1 MKKSILSIFI
11 FKTILLSSFGQ
22 SPESFTYQAVAR
34 NSGVIIANQTLGF
47 RVKILQGS
55 PSGPSIYT
63 EYFTPTT
70 NAYGLV
76 NLEIGT
82 GASSYDF
89 SAINWGNGSFF
100 IETSIDFSGGF
111 SYAVM
116 GSSQLLS
123 VPYAIYSKF
132 AENISNDLVDDADA
146 DPNNEIQAVK
156 FVNDTL
162 YLTNGGQV
170 YLGAYAIDLVDDAD
184 ADPNNEIQA
193 VSFVNDTLY
202 LSNGGQV
209 YLGAY
214 AIDLVDDADSD
225 PNNEIELP
233 LGGNNGQVL
242 QTDGSGNYVWTGQ
255 LDSTAIANMGFVAEK
270 TYTIGLYPELGGY
283 VFRVSP
289 GGNHGLVAE
298 TQDQTT
304 FSAVYIPSNFSSWY
318 QAQNVISS
326 PSNHSLA
333 GQKFSDWRLPTFN
346 ELNELYPYSL
356 IIGGFSSVKYWT
368 STENETDDS
377 HVVDFSNGTYRT
389 PLKRLSYKVR
399 SVRDF

>member
-1 MKKSILSIFI
+1 MKKSIFSIFI
-11 FKTILLSSFGQ
+11 FKIILLSSFGQ
-22 SPESFTYQAVAR
+22 SPESFSYQAVAR

-116 GSSQLLS
+116 GTSQLLS
-123 VPYAIYSKF
+123 VPYALYSKF
-132 AENISNDLVDDADA
+132 SENIINDLVDDADS

-184 ADPNNEIQA
+184 SDPSNEIQA

-214 AIDLVDDADSD
+214 TIDLVDDADSD

-233 LGGNNGQVL
+233 SGGDNGQVL

-270 TYTIGLYPELGGY
+270 TYSIGLYPELGGY
-283 VFRVSP
+283 VFWVSAD
-289 GGNHGLVAE
+289 GKHGLVSE
-298 TQDQTT
+298 TQDQPQGTWWST
-304 FSAVYIPSNFSSWY
+304 QYIISIPSS
-318 QAQNVISS
+318 
-326 PSNHSLA
+326 HSTD
-333 GQKFSDWRLPTFN
+333 GQRYRDWRLPTLY
-346 ELNELYPYSL
+346 ELDEMYLL
-356 IIGGFSSVKYWT
+356 RTAIGGFSPLKYHA
-368 STENETDDS
+368 SDENDHPDAG
-377 HVVDFSNGTYRT
+377 VVDFSNGSHRT
-389 PLKRLSYKVR
+389 PLKYLTHQIR
-399 SVRDF
+399 SVREF

>member
-1 MKKSILSIFI
+1 MKKSIFSIFI
-11 FKTILLSSFGQ
+11 FKIILLSSFGQ
-22 SPESFTYQAVAR
+22 SPESFSYQAVAR

-116 GSSQLLS
+116 GTSQLLS
-123 VPYAIYSKF
+123 VPYALYSKF
-132 AENISNDLVDDADA
+132 SENIINDLVDDADS

-184 ADPNNEIQA
+184 SDPSNEIQA

-214 AIDLVDDADSD
+214 TIDLVDDADSD

-233 LGGNNGQVL
+233 SGGDNGQVL
-242 QTDGSGNYVWTGQ
+242 QTDGSGNYVWTGK

-270 TYTIGLYPELGGY
+270 TYSIGLYPEMGGY
-283 VFRVSP
+283 VFWVSTD
-289 GGNHGLVAE
+289 GKHGLVSE
-298 TQDQTT
+298 TQDQPQGTWWST
-304 FSAVYIPSNFSSWY
+304 QYIISIPSS
-318 QAQNVISS
+318 
-326 PSNHSLA
+326 HSTD
-333 GQKFSDWRLPTFN
+333 GQRYRDWRLPTLY
-346 ELNELYPYSL
+346 ELDEMYLL
-356 IIGGFSSVKYWT
+356 RTAIGGFSPLKYHA
-368 STENETDDS
+368 SDENDHPDAG
-377 HVVDFSNGTYRT
+377 VVDFSNGSHRT
-389 PLKRLSYKVR
+389 PLKYLTHQIR
-399 SVRDF
+399 SVREF

>member
-1 MKKSILSIFI
+1 MKKSIFSIFI
-11 FKTILLSSFGQ
+11 FKIILLSSFGQ
-22 SPESFTYQAVAR
+22 SPESFSYQAVAR

-82 GASSYDF
+82 GSSSYDF

-116 GSSQLLS
+116 GTSQLLS
-123 VPYAIYSKF
+123 VPYALYSKF
-132 AENISNDLVDDADA
+132 SENIINDLVDDADS

-184 ADPNNEIQA
+184 SDPNNEIQA

-214 AIDLVDDADSD
+214 TIDLVDDADSD

-233 LGGNNGQVL
+233 SGGDNGQVL
-242 QTDGSGNYVWTGQ
+242 QTDGSGNYVWTGK

-270 TYTIGLYPELGGY
+270 TYSIGLYPELGGY
-283 VFRVSP
+283 VFWISP
-289 GGNHGLVAE
+289 DGKHGLVVE
-298 TQDQTT
+298 IQDQLALSTW
-304 FSAVYIPSNFSSWY
+304 FN
-318 QAQNVISS
+318 AQNSISNV
-326 PSNHSLA
+326 SNHSII
-333 GQKFSDWRLPTFN
+333 GQKFRDWRLPT
-346 ELNELYPYSL
+346 LNELDEIYMQR
-356 IIGGFSSVKYWT
+356 IAIGGFSSLRYWS
-368 STENETDDS
+368 STENDHPDS
-377 HVVDFSNGTYRT
+377 GVVNFADGSHRT
-389 PLKRLSYKVR
+389 PLKYLSYPIR
-399 SVRDF
+399 SVREF

>member
-1 MKKSILSIFI
+1 MLN
-11 FKTILLSSFGQ
+11 SFGQ
-22 SPESFTYQAVAR
+22 SPESFKYQAVAR

-47 RVKILQGS
+47 RVKIIDGS
-55 PSGPSIYT
+55 PSGNSIYT

-89 SAINWGNGSFF
+89 STVNWGNGPFF

-111 SYAVM
+111 SYVVM
-116 GSSQLLS
+116 GTSQLLS
-123 VPYAIYSKF
+123 VPYALHSKF
-132 AENISNDLVDDADA
+132 AENIMNDLVDDADS
-146 DPNNEIQAVK
+146 DPNNEIQALK

-162 YLTNGGQV
+162 YLTNGGQI
-170 YLGAYAIDLVDDAD
+170 YLGAYSIDLVDDPD
-184 ADPNNEIQA
+184 SDPTNEIQA

-214 AIDLVDDADSD
+214 NIDLVDDADAD
-225 PNNEIELP
+225 PNNEIQAISFVNDTLY
-233 LGGNNGQVL
+233 LSNGGQVYL
-242 QTDGSGNYVWTGQ
+242 GAY
-255 LDSTAIANMGFVAEK
+255 LDDSIKITNMGFVAEK

-283 VFRVSP
+283 VFRVSA
-289 GGNHGLVAE
+289 GGKHGLVAE
-298 TQDQTT
+298 TQDQTSS
-304 FSAVYIPSNFSSWY
+304 FAVYIPSNFSLWY

-326 PSNHSLA
+326 PSNHSLD

-346 ELNELYPYSL
+346 ELNELYPYRL
-356 IIGGFSSVKYWT
+356 IIGGFSPLKYWT

>member
-1 MKKSILSIFI
+1 MKKSIFSIFI
-11 FKTILLSSFGQ
+11 FKIILLSSFGQ
-22 SPESFTYQAVAR
+22 SPESFSYQAVAR

-116 GSSQLLS
+116 GTSQLLS
-123 VPYAIYSKF
+123 VPYALYSKF
-132 AENISNDLVDDADA
+132 SENIINDLVDDADS

-184 ADPNNEIQA
+184 SDPSNEIQA

-214 AIDLVDDADSD
+214 TIDLVDDADSD

-233 LGGNNGQVL
+233 SGGDNGQVL

-270 TYTIGLYPELGGY
+270 TYSIGLYPEMGGY
-283 VFRVSP
+283 VFWVSTD
-289 GGNHGLVAE
+289 GKHGLVSE
-298 TQDQTT
+298 TQDQPQGTWWST
-304 FSAVYIPSNFSSWY
+304 QYIISIPSS
-318 QAQNVISS
+318 
-326 PSNHSLA
+326 HSTD
-333 GQKFSDWRLPTFN
+333 GQRYRDWRLPTLY
-346 ELNELYPYSL
+346 ELDEMYLL
-356 IIGGFSSVKYWT
+356 RTAIGGFSPLKYHA
-368 STENETDDS
+368 SDENDHPDAG
-377 HVVDFSNGTYRT
+377 VVDFSNGSHRT
-389 PLKRLSYKVR
+389 PLKYLTHQIR
-399 SVRDF
+399 SVREF